1 MREEQKRVAEAAAL
15 PLWAPE
21 NPKFLRGNSP
31 KGGSPAF
38 VSITDIA
45 VVIVVINDAD

>member
-1 MREEQKRVAEAAAL
+1 MREEQEQVAEAL